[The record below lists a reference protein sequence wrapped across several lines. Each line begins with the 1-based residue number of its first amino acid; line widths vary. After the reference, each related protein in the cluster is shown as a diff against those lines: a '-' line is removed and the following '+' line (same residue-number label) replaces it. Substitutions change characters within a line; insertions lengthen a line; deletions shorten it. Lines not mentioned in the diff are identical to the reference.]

1 MISGKETYLKII
13 ILGSGTVG
21 STLATL
27 LSQEDNDLTVVD
39 QDPVSLHHLEEEADI
54 NTITGS
60 CSFPN
65 NLVKAGIR
73 EADMVVAV
81 TGSDEI
87 NIVSCLISKVLS
99 PQVKTI
105 ARIREGSYLKEK
117 TKKAIEEGV
126 IPVDIVVS
134 PERLITNHIQALIE
148 TPGSLQVL
156 EFGDGLLHLVGVRA
170 VNGGPLINHEIG
182 DLKKHMPNV
191 DTRVAAIFRGKGA
204 IIPQGNTTVLAGD
217 EVFFIAR
224 KKDARKVINE
234 MRTKEDPYRYVVIAG
249 GGRIG
254 SNLAAQIEKNHNVKI
269 IEENHDK
276 AKYLSEKLE
285 YSTVLEGNV
294 SDKNLLHE
302 ENIESCDVF
311 VAVTNDDEAN
321 VMSCMLAKEMGA
333 HKVIALINNEAYV
346 DLVQGKGIDVAI
358 APSQITIGTFLSELA
373 GEDVVKVHSLR
384 RGAAEAIET
393 VVRSSNNGKDDVVGK
408 ELGTIELPVGAT
420 IGAIIR
426 KNKAKIAH
434 DDVKLREDDHVILF
448 LTDKNLLNQVQQIF
462 SPS

>member
-1 MISGKETYLKII
+1 LKII
-13 ILGSGTVG
+13 ILGAGTVG
-21 STLATL
+21 TTLAIS
-27 LSQEDNDLTVVD
+27 LSQEDNDVTVVD
-39 QDPVSLHHLEEEADI
+39 NNQSALHHLEEEADI
-54 NTITGS
+54 KTVNGS
-60 CSFPN
+60 CSYPN
-65 NLVKAGIR
+65 TLVNSGIK

-99 PQVKTI
+99 ENVKTI
-105 ARIREGSYLKEK
+105 ARIRESSYLKDR

-134 PERLITNHIQALIE
+134 PEKLITNHIQALIE

-156 EFGDGLLHLVGVRA
+156 EFGDGLLNLVGVRA
-170 VNGGPLINHEIG
+170 IEGGPLIGHEIG

-191 DTRVAAIFRGKGA
+191 DTRVAAIFRKGGA
-204 IIPQGNTTVLAGD
+204 IIPKGTTTVEAGD

-224 KKDARKVINE
+224 RKDAKKVINE
-234 MRTKEDPYRYVVIAG
+234 MRKKEDPYKYVVIAG
-249 GGRIG
+249 GGKIG
-254 SNLAAQIEKNHNVKI
+254 SSLAEQLEGNHTIKLIEANS
-269 IEENHDK
+269 EK
-276 AKYLSEKLE
+276 AKEISARLID
-285 YSTVLEGNV
+285 TIVLEGNV
-294 SDKNLLHE
+294 SDKSLLHE
-302 ENIESCDVF
+302 ENIEECDVF

-346 DLVQGKGIDVAI
+346 DLVQDKGIDVAI

-373 GEDVVKVHSLR
+373 GDEVVKVHSLR

-393 VVRSSNNGKDDVVGK
+393 IVKESTNGKEDAVGK
-408 ELGTIELPVGAT
+408 ELGNIRLPVGAT

-434 DDVKLREDDHVILF
+434 DDVKLREHDHVILF
-448 LTDKNLLNQVQQIF
+448 LTDKKLLPEVKQIF

>member
-1 MISGKETYLKII
+1 MKII
-13 ILGSGTVG
+13 ILGAGTVG
-21 STLATL
+21 TTLAIS
-27 LSQEDNDLTVVD
+27 LSQEDNDVTVVD
-39 QDPVSLHHLEEEADI
+39 NDQSALHHLEEEADI
-54 NTITGS
+54 KTVNGS
-60 CSFPN
+60 CSYPN
-65 NLVKAGIR
+65 TLVNSGIK

-99 PQVKTI
+99 ENVKTI
-105 ARIREGSYLKEK
+105 ARIRESSYLKDR

-134 PERLITNHIQALIE
+134 PEKLITNHIQALIE

-156 EFGDGLLHLVGVRA
+156 EFGDGLLNLVGVRA
-170 VNGGPLINHEIG
+170 IEGGPLIGHEIG

-191 DTRVAAIFRGKGA
+191 DTRVAAIFRKGGA
-204 IIPQGNTTVLAGD
+204 IIPKGTTTVEAGD

-224 KKDARKVINE
+224 RKDARKVINE
-234 MRTKEDPYRYVVIAG
+234 MRKKEDPYRYVVIAG
-249 GGRIG
+249 GGKIG
-254 SNLAAQIEKNHNVKI
+254 SSLAEQLEGNHTIKLIEANS
-269 IEENHDK
+269 EK
-276 AKYLSEKLE
+276 AKEISARLID
-285 YSTVLEGNV
+285 TIVLEGNV
-294 SDKNLLHE
+294 SDKSLLHE
-302 ENIESCDVF
+302 ENIEECDVF

-346 DLVQGKGIDVAI
+346 DLVQDKGIDVAI

-373 GEDVVKVHSLR
+373 GDEVVKVHSLR

-393 VVRSSNNGKDDVVGK
+393 IVKESTNGKEDAVGK
-408 ELGTIELPVGAT
+408 ELGNIRLPVGAT

-434 DDVKLREDDHVILF
+434 DDVKLREHDHVILF
-448 LTDKNLLNQVQQIF
+448 LTDKKLLPEVQKIF

>member
-1 MISGKETYLKII
+1 LKII
-13 ILGSGTVG
+13 ILGAGTVG
-21 STLATL
+21 TTLAIS
-27 LSQEDNDLTVVD
+27 LSQEDNDITVVD
-39 QDPVSLHHLEEEADI
+39 NNQSALHHLEEEADI
-54 NTITGS
+54 KTVQGS
-60 CSFPN
+60 CSYPN
-65 NLVKAGIR
+65 TLVNSGIK

-99 PQVKTI
+99 ENVKTI
-105 ARIREGSYLKEK
+105 ARIRESSYLKDR

-134 PERLITNHIQALIE
+134 PEKLITNHIQALIE

-156 EFGDGLLHLVGVRA
+156 EFGDGLLNLVGVRA
-170 VNGGPLINHEIG
+170 IKGGPLIGHEIG

-191 DTRVAAIFRGKGA
+191 DTRVAAIFRKGGA
-204 IIPQGNTTVLAGD
+204 IIPKGTTTVEAGD

-224 KKDARKVINE
+224 RKDARKVINE
-234 MRTKEDPYRYVVIAG
+234 MRTKEDPYKYIVIAG
-249 GGRIG
+249 GGKIG
-254 SNLAAQIEKNHNVKI
+254 SALAEQIEDNHTVKL
-269 IEENHDK
+269 IEANSEK
-276 AKYLSEKLE
+276 AKEISERLID
-285 YSTVLEGNV
+285 TIVLEGNV
-294 SDKNLLHE
+294 SDKSLLHE
-302 ENIESCDVF
+302 ENIEECDVF

-346 DLVQGKGIDVAI
+346 DLVQDKGIDVAI

-373 GEDVVKVHSLR
+373 GDEVVKVHSLR

-393 VVRSSNNGKDDVVGK
+393 IVKESTNGKEDAIGK
-408 ELGTIELPVGAT
+408 ELGNIRLPAGAT

-434 DDVKLREDDHVILF
+434 DDVKLREHDHVILF
-448 LTDKNLLNQVQQIF
+448 LTDKKLLPKVQQIF

>member
-1 MISGKETYLKII
+1 MKII
-13 ILGSGTVG
+13 ILGAGTVG
-21 STLATL
+21 TTLAIS
-27 LSQEDNDLTVVD
+27 LSQEDNDITVVD
-39 QDPVSLHHLEEEADI
+39 NNQSALHHLEEEADI
-54 NTITGS
+54 KTVQGS
-60 CSFPN
+60 CSYPN
-65 NLVKAGIR
+65 TLVNSGIK

-99 PQVKTI
+99 ENVKTI
-105 ARIREGSYLKEK
+105 ARIRESSYLKDR

-134 PERLITNHIQALIE
+134 PEKLITNHIQALIE

-156 EFGDGLLHLVGVRA
+156 EFGDGLLNLVGVRA
-170 VNGGPLINHEIG
+170 IEGGPLIGHEIG

-191 DTRVAAIFRGKGA
+191 DTRVAAIFRKGGA
-204 IIPQGNTTVLAGD
+204 IIPKGTTTVEAGD

-224 KKDARKVINE
+224 RKDARKVINE
-234 MRTKEDPYRYVVIAG
+234 MRKKEDPYKYVVIAG
-249 GGRIG
+249 GGKIG
-254 SNLAAQIEKNHNVKI
+254 SSLAEQLESNHTIKLIEANS
-269 IEENHDK
+269 EK
-276 AKYLSEKLE
+276 AKEISARLID
-285 YSTVLEGNV
+285 TIVLEGNV
-294 SDKNLLHE
+294 SDKSLLHE
-302 ENIESCDVF
+302 ENIEECDVF

-346 DLVQGKGIDVAI
+346 DLVQDKGIDVAI

-373 GEDVVKVHSLR
+373 GDEVVKVHSLR

-393 VVRSSNNGKDDVVGK
+393 IVKESTNGKEDAVGK
-408 ELGTIELPVGAT
+408 ELGNIRLPVGAT

-434 DDVKLREDDHVILF
+434 DDVKLREHDHVILF
-448 LTDKNLLNQVQQIF
+448 LTDKKLLPKVQQIF

>member
-1 MISGKETYLKII
+1 MKII
-13 ILGSGTVG
+13 ILGAGTVG
-21 STLATL
+21 TTLAIS
-27 LSQEDNDLTVVD
+27 LSQEDNDVTVVD
-39 QDPVSLHHLEEEADI
+39 NNQSALHHLEEEADI
-54 NTITGS
+54 KTVNGS
-60 CSFPN
+60 CSYPN
-65 NLVKAGIR
+65 TLVNSGIK

-99 PQVKTI
+99 ENVKTI
-105 ARIREGSYLKEK
+105 ARIRESSYLKDR

-134 PERLITNHIQALIE
+134 PEKLITNHIQALIE

-156 EFGDGLLHLVGVRA
+156 EFGDGLLNLVGVRA
-170 VNGGPLINHEIG
+170 IEGGPLIGHEIG

-191 DTRVAAIFRGKGA
+191 DTRVAAIFRKGGA
-204 IIPQGNTTVLAGD
+204 IIPKGTTTVEAGD

-224 KKDARKVINE
+224 RKDAKKVINE
-234 MRTKEDPYRYVVIAG
+234 MRKKEDPYKYVVIAG
-249 GGRIG
+249 GGKIG
-254 SNLAAQIEKNHNVKI
+254 SSLAEQLEGNHTIKLIEANS
-269 IEENHDK
+269 EK
-276 AKYLSEKLE
+276 AKEISARLID
-285 YSTVLEGNV
+285 TIVLEGNV
-294 SDKNLLHE
+294 SDKSLLHE
-302 ENIESCDVF
+302 ENIEECDVF

-346 DLVQGKGIDVAI
+346 DLVQDKGIDVAI

-373 GEDVVKVHSLR
+373 GDEVVKVHSLR

-393 VVRSSNNGKDDVVGK
+393 IAKESTNGKEDAIGK
-408 ELGTIELPVGAT
+408 ELGNIRLPVGAT

-434 DDVKLREDDHVILF
+434 DDVKLREHDHVILF
-448 LTDKNLLNQVQQIF
+448 LTDKKLLPEVKQIF

>member
-1 MISGKETYLKII
+1 LKII
-13 ILGSGTVG
+13 ILGAGTVG
-21 STLATL
+21 TTLAIS
-27 LSQEDNDLTVVD
+27 LSQEDNDITVVD
-39 QDPVSLHHLEEEADI
+39 KDQSTLHHLEEEADI
-54 NTITGS
+54 NTVNGS
-60 CSFPN
+60 CSYPN
-65 NLVKAGIR
+65 TLVNSGIK

-99 PQVKTI
+99 ENVKTI
-105 ARIREGSYLKEK
+105 ARIRESSYLKDR

-134 PERLITNHIQALIE
+134 PEKLITNHIQALIE

-156 EFGDGLLHLVGVRA
+156 EFGDGLLNLVGVRA
-170 VNGGPLINHEIG
+170 IEGGPLIGHEIG

-191 DTRVAAIFRGKGA
+191 DTRVAAIFRKGGA
-204 IIPQGNTTVLAGD
+204 IIPKGTTTVEAGD

-224 KKDARKVINE
+224 RKDARKVINE
-234 MRTKEDPYRYVVIAG
+234 MRKKEDPYKYIVIAG
-249 GGRIG
+249 GGKIG
-254 SNLAAQIEKNHNVKI
+254 SSLAEQLEGNHTIKLIEANS
-269 IEENHDK
+269 EK
-276 AKYLSEKLE
+276 AKEISARLID
-285 YSTVLEGNV
+285 TIVLEGNV
-294 SDKNLLHE
+294 SDKSLLHE
-302 ENIESCDVF
+302 ENIEECDVF

-346 DLVQGKGIDVAI
+346 DLVQDKGIDVAI

-373 GEDVVKVHSLR
+373 GDEVVKVHSLR

-393 VVRSSNNGKDDVVGK
+393 IVKESTNGKEDAVGK
-408 ELGTIELPVGAT
+408 ELGNIRLPVGAT

-434 DDVKLREDDHVILF
+434 DDVKLREHDHVILF
-448 LTDKNLLNQVQQIF
+448 LTDKKLLPEVQKIF

>member
-1 MISGKETYLKII
+1 MKII
-13 ILGSGTVG
+13 ILGAGTVG
-21 STLATL
+21 TTLAIS
-27 LSQEDNDLTVVD
+27 LSQEDNDVTVVD
-39 QDPVSLHHLEEEADI
+39 NNQSAIHHLEEEADI
-54 NTITGS
+54 KTVNGS
-60 CSFPN
+60 CSYPN
-65 NLVKAGIR
+65 TLVNSGIK

-99 PQVKTI
+99 KNVKTI
-105 ARIREGSYLKEK
+105 ARIRESSYLKDR

-134 PERLITNHIQALIE
+134 PEKLITNHIQALIE

-156 EFGDGLLHLVGVRA
+156 EFGDGLLNLVGVRA
-170 VNGGPLINHEIG
+170 IKGGPLIGHEIG
-182 DLKKHMPNV
+182 DLEKHMPNV
-191 DTRVAAIFRGKGA
+191 DTRVAAIFRKGGA
-204 IIPQGNTTVLAGD
+204 IIPKGTTTVEAGD

-224 KKDARKVINE
+224 RKDARKVINE
-234 MRTKEDPYRYVVIAG
+234 MRKKEDPYRYVVIAG
-249 GGRIG
+249 GGKIG
-254 SNLAAQIEKNHNVKI
+254 SSLAEQLEGNHTIKLIEANS
-269 IEENHDK
+269 EK
-276 AKYLSEKLE
+276 AKEISERLID
-285 YSTVLEGNV
+285 TIVLEGNV
-294 SDKNLLHE
+294 SDKALLHE
-302 ENIESCDVF
+302 ENIEECDVF

-346 DLVQGKGIDVAI
+346 DLVQDKGIDVAI

-373 GEDVVKVHSLR
+373 GDEVVKVHSLR

-393 VVRSSNNGKDDVVGK
+393 IVKESTNGKEDAIGK
-408 ELGTIELPVGAT
+408 ELGNIRLPAGAT

-434 DDVKLREDDHVILF
+434 DDVKLREHDHVILF
-448 LTDKNLLNQVQQIF
+448 LTDKKLLPKVQQIF

>member
-1 MISGKETYLKII
+1 LKII
-13 ILGSGTVG
+13 ILGAGTVG
-21 STLATL
+21 TTLAIS
-27 LSQEDNDLTVVD
+27 LSQEDNDITVVD
-39 QDPVSLHHLEEEADI
+39 KDQSTLHHLEEEADI
-54 NTITGS
+54 NTVNGS
-60 CSFPN
+60 CSYPN
-65 NLVKAGIR
+65 TLVNSGIK

-99 PQVKTI
+99 ENVKTI
-105 ARIREGSYLKEK
+105 ARIRESSYLKDR

-134 PERLITNHIQALIE
+134 PEKLITNHIQALIE

-156 EFGDGLLHLVGVRA
+156 EFGDGLLNLVGVRA
-170 VNGGPLINHEIG
+170 IEGGPLIGHEIG

-191 DTRVAAIFRGKGA
+191 DTRVAAIFRKGGA
-204 IIPQGNTTVLAGD
+204 IIPKGTTTVEAGD

-224 KKDARKVINE
+224 RKDARKVINE
-234 MRTKEDPYRYVVIAG
+234 MRKKEDPYKYVVIAG
-249 GGRIG
+249 GGKIG
-254 SNLAAQIEKNHNVKI
+254 SSLAEQLEGNHTIKLIEANS
-269 IEENHDK
+269 EK
-276 AKYLSEKLE
+276 AKEISARLID
-285 YSTVLEGNV
+285 TIVLEGNV
-294 SDKNLLHE
+294 SDKSLLHE
-302 ENIESCDVF
+302 ENIEECDVF

-346 DLVQGKGIDVAI
+346 DLVQDKGIDVAI

-373 GEDVVKVHSLR
+373 GDEVVKVHSLR

-393 VVRSSNNGKDDVVGK
+393 IVKESTNGKEDAVGK
-408 ELGTIELPVGAT
+408 ELGNIRLPVGAT

-434 DDVKLREDDHVILF
+434 DDVKLREHDHVILF
-448 LTDKNLLNQVQQIF
+448 LTDKKLLPEVQQIF

>member
-1 MISGKETYLKII
+1 MKII
-13 ILGSGTVG
+13 ILGAGTVG
-21 STLATL
+21 TTLAIS
-27 LSQEDNDLTVVD
+27 LSQEDNDITVVD
-39 QDPVSLHHLEEEADI
+39 NNQSALHHLEEEADI
-54 NTITGS
+54 KTVQGS
-60 CSFPN
+60 CSYPN
-65 NLVKAGIR
+65 TLVNSGIK

-99 PQVKTI
+99 ENVKTI
-105 ARIREGSYLKEK
+105 ARIRESSYLKDR

-134 PERLITNHIQALIE
+134 PEKLITNHIQALIE

-156 EFGDGLLHLVGVRA
+156 EFGDGLLNLVGVRA
-170 VNGGPLINHEIG
+170 IKGGPLIGHEIG

-191 DTRVAAIFRGKGA
+191 DTRVAAIFRKGGA
-204 IIPQGNTTVLAGD
+204 IIPKGTTTVEAGD

-224 KKDARKVINE
+224 RKDARKVINE
-234 MRTKEDPYRYVVIAG
+234 MRTKEDPYKYIVIAG
-249 GGRIG
+249 GGKIG
-254 SNLAAQIEKNHNVKI
+254 SSLAEQIEDSHTVKL
-269 IEENHDK
+269 IEANSEK
-276 AKYLSEKLE
+276 AKEISERLID
-285 YSTVLEGNV
+285 TIVLEGNV
-294 SDKNLLHE
+294 SDKSLLHE
-302 ENIESCDVF
+302 ENIEECDVF

-346 DLVQGKGIDVAI
+346 DLVQDKGIDVAI

-373 GEDVVKVHSLR
+373 GDEVVKVHSLR

-393 VVRSSNNGKDDVVGK
+393 IVKESTNGKEDAIGK
-408 ELGTIELPVGAT
+408 ELGNIRLPAGAT

-434 DDVKLREDDHVILF
+434 DDVKLREHDHVILF
-448 LTDKNLLNQVQQIF
+448 LTDKKLLPKVQQIF